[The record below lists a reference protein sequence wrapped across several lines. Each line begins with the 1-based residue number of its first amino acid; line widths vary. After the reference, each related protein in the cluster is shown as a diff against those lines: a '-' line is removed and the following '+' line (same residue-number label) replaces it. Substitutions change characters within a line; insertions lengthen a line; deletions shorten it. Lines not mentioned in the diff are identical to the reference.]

1 MGLKYRLSHLR
12 ALFGFV
18 DGLQPSF
25 GDLYNSDARDL
36 ICNSDSR
43 PVDLPPYFILALVS
57 HLVAH
62 VDEAT
67 AVYPLCFEEL
77 SIWLVR
83 DFNLLFPF
91 VSFSECRQWF
101 DRTLHFG
108 FPI

>member
-1 MGLKYRLSHLR
+1 
-12 ALFGFV
+12 
-18 DGLQPSF
+18 LQPSF